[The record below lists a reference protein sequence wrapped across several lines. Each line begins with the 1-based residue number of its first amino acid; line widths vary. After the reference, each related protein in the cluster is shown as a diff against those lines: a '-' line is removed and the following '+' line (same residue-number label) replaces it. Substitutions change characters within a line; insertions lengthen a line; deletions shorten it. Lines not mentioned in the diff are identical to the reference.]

1 MIGELDTVVLTRD
14 VPEHGLMEGDAVV
27 HRYPDGSLFEVEFVT
42 AEGHTVTVL
51 RLGPEELRPIAG
63 DEILHARRLGLART
77 APTDNVAMSS
87 GLTPRRRAIAP
98 RVS

>member
-42 AEGHTVTVL
+42 AEGKTIAVLTVTEADV
-51 RLGPEELRPIAG
+51 RPMG
-63 DEILHARRLGLART
+63 SGEILHVRVLAST
-77 APTDNVAMSS
+77 
-87 GLTPRRRAIAP
+87 
-98 RVS
+98 